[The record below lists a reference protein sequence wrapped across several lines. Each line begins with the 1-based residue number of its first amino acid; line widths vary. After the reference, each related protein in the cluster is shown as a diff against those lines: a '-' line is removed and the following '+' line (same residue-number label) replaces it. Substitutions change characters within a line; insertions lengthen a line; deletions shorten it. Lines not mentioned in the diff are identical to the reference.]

1 MYNIEE
7 KRKMIRRLM
16 VDLPSAVR
24 DIYLTK
30 HQIKLFD
37 EIQVNRGLCARDLAK
52 SRGWSIQNASGQLA
66 RLYEKEYLKRD
77 ERVNPTGGIEYFYKV
92 CV

>member
-37 EIQVNRGLCARDLAK
+37 EVQNNGGLYARNLAK
-52 SRGWSIQNASGQLA
+52 SRGCSIQNASGQLA
-66 RLYEKEYLKRD
+66 RLFEKEYLDRQ
-77 ERVNPTGGIEYFYKV
+77 ERISTTGGIEYFYRV